1 MLSPCQRFGDGIWV
15 IPEGISLGLISFKLA
30 HGFPKLGTGTSS
42 STITR
47 ASVTSCHL
55 GCILQCLDT
64 GAAPG
69 GSKGRGDTPLLARHA
84 AVGAAGWGA
93 VSC

>member
-1 MLSPCQRFGDGIWV
+1 MASQNWV
-15 IPEGISLGLISFKLA
+15 LR
-30 HGFPKLGTGTSS
+30 TSS
-42 STITR
+42 STITW

-55 GCILQCLDT
+55 GRILQCLDT

-69 GSKGRGDTPLLARHA
+69 GSERSGDTPLLAGHT
-84 AVGAAGWGA
+84 AVGAAGWGV